1 MKTTKIIRRI
11 ALAIAVVAGSF
22 TAGASAPSG
31 YYDGI
36 SGLTDAALKAKLHQ
50 IINTGNSNSYTGL
63 FKNCFVH
70 TDVRDDGTWWDMYS
84 NTKRQVY
91 SGSAI
96 TWSGMNREHSFPK
109 SWWGGDENDAYTDCN
124 HLYPSD
130 GPANTAKN
138 NYPLG
143 EVDPN
148 HITYDNG
155 VSLVGN
161 PVEGQ
166 GGGAKLVYEPAD
178 EYKGD
183 FARTYF
189 YMVTCYSH
197 LNWKYTYV
205 ARQGDY
211 PSMQGWAIDLL
222 LKWHRNDPV
231 SEKET
236 KRNDEVYK
244 IQYNRNPFI
253 DYPELVEY
261 IWGNMMGQPFSAG
274 ELPPIGEGTLV
285 APANNSTVDFGDVV
299 KGYSKK
305 ITIPIRGTLTKDLSL
320 TISGT
325 DKAVFATSVT
335 TVPWKTVNESGFDL
349 NVTYSPTALGNHS
362 AKLLIYD
369 GGLVGT
375 TCYTINLTGSAID
388 VPTFDTPVATSAS
401 NFSDTGFR
409 CNWERPANPATIDYY
424 VVNISEYLD
433 GNRTDLTITTDDDTN
448 YLDFTDAKKGANYTY
463 TVQSSRCG
471 LNSSQSNVI
480 SIAFGSAVGIE
491 SRPLA
496 VSPIQ
501 NGLEFRCSDIHTN
514 ARIIDMTGRT
524 VSVIPQ
530 IENGTCV
537 LLPFGAYIVVTDQ
550 AKKPIKVMV
559 GY

>member
-1 MKTTKIIRRI
+1 MKTTKIYRRI
-11 ALAIAVVAGSF
+11 AFAIAIVAGFLS
-22 TAGASAPSG
+22 ADAAAPSG

-36 SGLTDAALKAKLHQ
+36 SGLTDAALKAKLHK

-84 NTKRQVY
+84 DIKRKVY
-91 SGSAI
+91 SGNTISW
-96 TWSGMNREHSFPK
+96 TGMNREHSFPK
-109 SWWGGDENDAYTDCN
+109 SWWGGDENDAYTDIN

-148 HITYDNG
+148 NITYDNG

-205 ARQGDY
+205 ARKGDY

-244 IQYNRNPFI
+244 IQHNRNPFI
-253 DYPELVEY
+253 DYPELAEY
-261 IWGNMMGQPFSAG
+261 IWGNMMGQPFAAG
-274 ELPPIGEGTLV
+274 ELPPIGEGTLIS
-285 APANNSTVDFGDVV
+285 PANNSTADFGDVV

-305 ITIPIRGTLTKDLSL
+305 ISIHIRGTLTKDLSL

-325 DKAVFATSVT
+325 A
-335 TVPWKTVNESGFDL
+335 
-349 NVTYSPTALGNHS
+349 
-362 AKLLIYD
+362 
-369 GGLVGT
+369 
-375 TCYTINLTGSAID
+375 
-388 VPTFDTPVATSAS
+388 
-401 NFSDTGFR
+401 R
-409 CNWERPANPATIDYY
+409 R
-424 VVNISEYLD
+424 
-433 GNRTDLTITTDDDTN
+433 
-448 YLDFTDAKKGANYTY
+448 
-463 TVQSSRCG
+463 
-471 LNSSQSNVI
+471 
-480 SIAFGSAVGIE
+480 IAFKSE
-491 SRPLA
+491 
-496 VSPIQ
+496 
-501 NGLEFRCSDIHTN
+501 
-514 ARIIDMTGRT
+514 
-524 VSVIPQ
+524 
-530 IENGTCV
+530 
-537 LLPFGAYIVVTDQ
+537 
-550 AKKPIKVMV
+550 
-559 GY
+559 